1 MIKLQLFNMKASN
14 KRPNAHVKW
23 LKLVPNRVLIIIV
36 IVIDFIISFGVIS
49 ESQNNAFRKLSL
61 YNVFDFILCFSTNL
75 SSEAWNLQLI
85 SQLLLFDAQQQHKVL
100 KPSFSNIENSKLE
113 KLNIWSTLIGPHTA
127 IHRRRKY
134 GRCSQNSLRAISYFG
149 SIWE

>member
-36 IVIDFIISFGVIS
+36 IVIDFIISSGVNS

-61 YNVFDFILCFSTNL
+61 YNVFDFR
-75 SSEAWNLQLI
+75 
-85 SQLLLFDAQQQHKVL
+85 H
-100 KPSFSNIENSKLE
+100 
-113 KLNIWSTLIGPHTA
+113 G
-127 IHRRRKY
+127 
-134 GRCSQNSLRAISYFG
+134 
-149 SIWE
+149 